1 MYCKID
7 IVSHQR
13 AFYIISIVYYHSI
26 VRILSFYTVFF
37 YIILFFSSN
46 ITITIY
52 HSHIRMSS
60 KILSFFSFLIF
71 KFEIIK

>member
-1 MYCKID
+1 MYCNID

-13 AFYIISIVYYHSI
+13 AFYIISIVHYHSI
-26 VRILSFYTVFF
+26 VRIMSFYTVFF
-37 YIILFFSSN
+37 YIIPFFSSN

-60 KILSFFSFLIF
+60 KILSFFLF
-71 KFEIIK
+71 